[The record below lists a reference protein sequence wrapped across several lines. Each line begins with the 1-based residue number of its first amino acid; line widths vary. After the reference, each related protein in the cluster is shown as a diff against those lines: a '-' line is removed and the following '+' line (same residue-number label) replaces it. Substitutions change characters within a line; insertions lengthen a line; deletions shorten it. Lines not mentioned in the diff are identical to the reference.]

1 MPTMRDFRNVAYSEA
16 FALKSKVS
24 EGKGQTISSGIL
36 YKDDIEI
43 YLYFLDADEEI
54 SEMKAPYDNLMI
66 VLEGELRIG
75 LEPPVLL
82 SEGDAFILPPDTQ
95 VSLHADKPNKHISIL
110 LPMEEELIKN
120 VEKSKK
126 MKAKDMVDYRP
137 GQIANLTL
145 VKRSSLNMSVI
156 AIDEGEALNTHS
168 APGDAMALGLEGEG
182 EIVIGGVP
190 YLLKEG
196 ETIIMPKDIPHSVKG
211 VTRFKMLLILV
222 K

>member
-1 MPTMRDFRNVAYSEA
+1 MRDFRNVAYA
-16 FALKSKVS
+16 DTFALKDTVSK
-24 EGKGQTISSGIL
+24 GKGQTISSGIL
-36 YKDDIEI
+36 AREDIEI

-75 LEPPVLL
+75 LEPPVILE
-82 SEGDAFILPPDTQ
+82 EGDAFVLPPNTQ

-110 LPMEEELIKN
+110 LPMEQELIKN

-145 VKRSSLNMSVI
+145 VKRPSLNMSVI

-168 APGDAMALGLEGEG
+168 APGDAMVLGLDGEG
-182 EIVIGGVP
+182 EIVIGGVSHRV
-190 YLLKEG
+190 KEG
-196 ETIIMPKDIPHSVKG
+196 DSIVMPKDVPHSVKG
-211 VTRFKMLLILV
+211 ITRFKMLLVLV
-222 K
+222 KDQ